1 MAAAVVSGGECAMTI
16 PKDGTNRGQ
25 SGEDGVQRRK
35 LLKYGTLAS
44 AVTSASALSALAAGR
59 AEAMEVNPSTTYI
72 PNTEKGAASGVATLD
87 QESKVPI
94 AQIPDLSAAISAN
107 AAVPLSVL
115 ARGADPTGSID
126 ATQIIQSAINEAAA
140 VSGSGDPGTRKVL
153 LPGCAEVSQP
163 TYLINGR
170 ITIPKFVVVEAE
182 TGMAKILCGTA
193 KAGIDVGDGIS
204 PPFHAELNNV
214 LIDAN
219 FIADNPLVYNKAS
232 EVYSRRVFTTN
243 LTATGQGIKL
253 ADCLG
258 ITLESPTISR
268 NSVQPRG
275 TGIGIRVTGVPAGY
289 IVIRDHNFFNLKHG
303 IRFETGVSNLVVNEG
318 WNEWITN
325 YLTVATASFASY
337 GNLTTNNSHFTGTD
351 ATHRLFYL
359 ERADAGYNITKARW
373 FQNWLAG
380 ASNAAA
386 LIDLSALA
394 NTVGTTRFA
403 LDECTWQMGP
413 AATVLSRHA
422 GTPWHQIYVRLRNF
436 DSLPYTKLPRHGSDC
451 QLTSESS
458 QGWSRFANGISVNG
472 DPLRTDGHLRWNT
485 ATKRLQ
491 VDTTGTGVY
500 SDVPVAG
507 DYSSA
512 TGVAGQAA
520 VFAPGSYYTPRGA
533 RSALPLTRDRLTIV
547 PFLVPKNQRFV
558 RMGAEVTIGAT
569 GSRIR
574 LGIFNIGTDG
584 VPTTLVADVGTIDS
598 ASRGAKEL
606 NIDVTL
612 PAGLYGLAA
621 VAQGGAPSARTITGG
636 GGLEVGAGSL
646 ASSTQSN
653 PNTGFYMSSVAGALP
668 RVFTVTDRS
677 LSPTLVSMRTA

>member
-1 MAAAVVSGGECAMTI
+1 MTI
-16 PKDGTNRGQ
+16 QNAGPNGGQ
-25 SGEDGVQRRK
+25 SEDGVQRRN
-35 LLKYGTLAS
+35 LLKFGTLAS
-44 AVTSASALSALAAGR
+44 AATTASALSALAAVR
-59 AEAMEVNPSTTYI
+59 AEAAEVNASTTYI

-87 QESKVPI
+87 QKSKVPI
-94 AQIPDLSAAISAN
+94 AQIPDLSAAISAS
-107 AAVPLSVL
+107 AGAPLNVL
-115 ARGADPTGSID
+115 ARGADPTGSVD
-126 ATQIIQSAINEAAA
+126 STEIIQSAINEAAA
-140 VSGSGDPGTRKVL
+140 VAGPGDPGTRKVL
-153 LPGCAEVSQP
+153 LPGSADVSQP

-170 ITIPKFVVVEAE
+170 IMIPKFVVVEAE
-182 TGMAKILCGTA
+182 TGMARILCGTA
-193 KAGIDVGDGIS
+193 KAGIDVGDGIN
-204 PPFHAELNNV
+204 PPYHAELNNI

-219 FIADNPLVYNKAS
+219 FIAENPLVYNKAS

-253 ADCLG
+253 VDCLG

-268 NSVQPRG
+268 NSVQPHGIG
-275 TGIGIRVTGVPAGY
+275 TGIRVTGAPAGY
-289 IVIRDHNFFNLKHG
+289 VVIRDHNFFNLKHG
-303 IRFETGVSNLVVNEG
+303 FRLETGVSNLVVNEG

-325 YLTVATASFASY
+325 YLTVALTSFASY

-351 ATHRLFYL
+351 AAHRLFYL
-359 ERADAGYNITKARW
+359 EKADAGYNITKARW

-394 NTVGTTRFA
+394 NTAGTTKFA
-403 LDECTWQMGP
+403 LDECTWQMG
-413 AATVLSRHA
+413 AATTVLSRHA
-422 GTPWHQIYVRLRNF
+422 GTPWHQIYVGLRNF

-472 DPLRTDGHLRWNT
+472 DPLRTDGHIRWNT
-485 ATKRLQ
+485 VTKRLQ
-491 VDTTGTGVY
+491 VDTTSTGVFA
-500 SDVPVAG
+500 DIPVTG

-512 TGVAGQAA
+512 ATVAGQTA
-520 VFAPGSYYTPRGA
+520 VFAPRSYYTPRGA
-533 RSALPLTRDRLTIV
+533 RSAFPLTRDRLTIV

-558 RMGAEVTIGAT
+558 RIGTEVTTGAP

-574 LGIFNIGTDG
+574 LGIFNIGADG
-584 VPTTLVADVGTIDS
+584 MPTSLVADVGTID
-598 ASRGAKEL
+598 AAARGAKEL
-606 NIDVTL
+606 NIDITL
-612 PAGLYGLAA
+612 SAGLYGLAA

-636 GGLEVGAGSL
+636 GGLEVGAGSI

-653 PNTGFYMSSVAGALP
+653 PNTGFYMSGVAGALP
-668 RVFTVTDRS
+668 RVFTLTDRS